1 MDDTD
6 LLHIDL
12 TKDETV
18 DEVHAA
24 IQDSVDS
31 WGNLLIAMGGVHQP
45 NKCFYSIVSFKWVN
59 GEWQYRNNQTKG
71 EFKVTVPL
79 PQKGRV
85 PIAHNSITHAEK
97 TLGAMTSPDGS
108 SRALIKIMKEKAQK

>member
-1 MDDTD
+1 MDDID

-12 TKDETV
+12 TKDEMV

-24 IQDSVDS
+24 IQDSINS
-31 WGNLLIAMGGVHQP
+31 WGNLLIATGGALQP
-45 NKCFYSIVSFKWVN
+45 NTCFYSIVSFEWVN
-59 GEWQYRNNQTKG
+59 GEWQYKNNQIRG

-79 PQKGRV
+79 PQKGRA
-85 PIAHNSITHAEK
+85 PIAHSSITHAEK

-108 SRALIKIMKEKAQK
+108 SRALIEMMQ